1 MPVISGM
8 SILVYG
14 ANGYTGRL
22 VVKAA
27 AEQQLPIIVAG
38 RNAVAVES
46 LAKKFS
52 FEARVFGLN
61 DADVLKT
68 QLKGIRLVLNCAGP
82 FPRTAPQLVEACLE
96 LGIHYLDI
104 TGEIAMFEW
113 LKTLDDK
120 AKSANVVLLP
130 GVGFDVVPT
139 DCLAKKL
146 HQQFPEGDTLELA
159 FMNLGGGISHGTLTT
174 MLTNLGSGGAM
185 RKNGKI
191 IKKPLGFAG
200 KTINFGKK
208 QRFCI
213 AIPWGDV
220 STAQFGTGIPNITVY
235 SAAPKKFYYLLKLQA
250 LMNPVFRSLWFKKW
264 AQAKIDKNID
274 GPTEEQNQNGR
285 SLVWGNL
292 RAADGRS
299 VEARFEGPESYWLTA
314 LAALHI
320 AQKVLQQG
328 SCSGY
333 QTPASLFGP
342 DLVLE
347 LPGTRFF

>member
-1 MPVISGM
+1 M

-27 AEQQLPIIVAG
+27 AEQNIPIIVAG
-38 RNAVAVES
+38 RKADAIQA
-46 LAKKFS
+46 LAETNGLTYK
-52 FEARVFGLN
+52 VFGLDDKN
-61 DADVLKT
+61 
-68 QLKGIRLVLNCAGP
+68 QLKSALSGVKLILNCAGP
-82 FPRTAPQLVEACLE
+82 FPRTAPQLVEVCLE
-96 LGIHYLDI
+96 MGIHYLDI

-113 LKTLDDK
+113 MKTLDSRAQK
-120 AKSANVVLLP
+120 AGIILLP

-146 HQQFPEGDTLELA
+146 YQELPEGDTLELA

-191 IKKPLGFAG
+191 ISRPLGFKG
-200 KTINFGKK
+200 KTIDFGKK

-220 STAQFGTGIPNITVY
+220 STAHFGTGIPNITVY

-250 LMNPVFRSLWFKKW
+250 LLNPVFRSNWFRLW

-274 GPTEEQNQNGR
+274 GPTPEQNQNGR
-285 SLVWGNL
+285 SLVWGKL
-292 RAADGRS
+292 SAADGRF
-299 VEARFEGPESYWLTA
+299 VERRFEGPESYWLTA

-320 AQKVLQQG
+320 AQEVLKTPD
-328 SCSGY
+328 CKGY
-333 QTPASLFGP
+333 QTPASCFGP
-342 DLVLE
+342 ELVLQ

>member
-1 MPVISGM
+1 M

-27 AEQQLPIIVAG
+27 AEQQIPILIAG
-38 RNAVAVES
+38 RKAAAIQS
-46 LAKKFS
+46 LAEKHGFS
-52 FEARVFGLN
+52 YRVFGLDDKN
-61 DADVLKT
+61 ELRAALAEVK
-68 QLKGIRLVLNCAGP
+68 LVLNCAGP
-82 FPRTAPQLVEACLE
+82 FPRTAPQLVEMCLDM
-96 LGIHYLDI
+96 GIHYLDI

-113 LKTLDDK
+113 MKTLDSR
-120 AKSANVVLLP
+120 AKSAGIVLLP

-146 HQQFPEGDTLELA
+146 HQALPDGDSLELA

-174 MLTNLGSGGAM
+174 MLSNLGVGGAM

-191 IKKPLGFAG
+191 MNTPLGFAG

-213 AIPWGDV
+213 SIPWGDI
-220 STAQFGTGIPNITVY
+220 STAHFGTGIPNITVY
-235 SAAPKKFYYLLKLQA
+235 SAAPKKFYYLLKLQS
-250 LMNPVFRSLWFKKW
+250 LMNPVFRSNWFRKW

-274 GPTEEQNQNGR
+274 GPSPEQNQNGR
-285 SLVWGNL
+285 SLVWGKL
-292 RAADGRS
+292 STADGRF
-299 VEARFEGPESYWLTA
+299 VEGRFEGPESYWLTA

-320 AQKVLQQG
+320 AQQVLKQTD
-328 SCSGY
+328 CSGY
-333 QTPASLFGP
+333 QTPASCFGP
-342 DLVLE
+342 DLVLD

>member
-1 MPVISGM
+1 M

-27 AEQQLPIIVAG
+27 AEQRIPIIVAG
-38 RNAVAVES
+38 RSAAPVAHLSE
-46 LAKKFS
+46 KFG
-52 FEARVFGLN
+52 FKARVFDLN
-61 DADVLKT
+61 DAGMLQN
-68 QLKGIRLVLNCAGP
+68 QLQDIQLVLNCAGP
-82 FPRTAPQLVEACLE
+82 FPRTAPQLVEACLQ

-113 LKTLDDK
+113 QKTMNDR
-120 AKSANVVLLP
+120 AKSAGTVLMP

-200 KTINFGKK
+200 KNIDFGQK

-213 AIPWGDV
+213 AIPWGDI
-220 STAQFGTGIPNITVY
+220 STAHFGTDIPNITVY

-250 LMNPVFRSLWFKKW
+250 LMNPLFRAAWFRRW

-274 GPTEEQNQNGR
+274 GPTPEQNKNGR
-285 SLVWGNL
+285 SLVWGKL
-292 RAADGRS
+292 SAPDGRS

-320 AQKVLQQG
+320 SQRVLQKND
-328 SCSGY
+328 CSGY
-333 QTPASLFGP
+333 QTPASCLGP

-347 LPGTRFF
+347 LPGSRFF